1 MIYYSYDT
9 WVERLIPGSTALFVM
24 PNEDSV
30 KNIVRLTAQT
40 LQKETGKA
48 SLDDYQS
55 GDKNLVNEQVKA
67 LYDTLRQEGI

>member
-1 MIYYSYDT
+1 
-9 WVERLIPGSTALFVM
+9 M

-67 LYDTLRQEGI
+67 LYDTLRQEGIG